1 MLFFI
6 CAIVIGLNNM
16 NDINISWWFLIPS
29 TLVVLFAEMLEG
41 ILFYKEV
48 KNILKEKKLT
58 HKPFLEILYLKDYSF
73 RVVLFLG
80 GKS

>member
-1 MLFFI
+1 MLFFV
-6 CAIVIGLNNM
+6 CAITICLNIM

-29 TLVVLFAEMLEG
+29 TLVVLFVEMLEG

-58 HKPFLEILYLKDYSF
+58 HKPFWKFFI
-73 RVVLFLG
+73 
-80 GKS
+80 